1 MPFPQMPKDWP
12 HRSFARRIASPPHH
26 WCVIDQ
32 GSGPVVLLLHGS
44 GGSGH
49 SFRQLIPLLTPFY
62 RVIVPDLPGHG
73 FTRTGRRGRLGL
85 DEMAVDLSALCLAEG
100 WKPAAIIGHSAGGAI
115 ALRMAEMGKIPVGCV
130 IGVNAALGEFEGAA
144 GVLFPLMARVLAM
157 LPLLPTMISRLWG
170 TPAKVDALLAGT
182 GSKIE
187 ADGRRQYLHLV
198 QDAGHIE
205 GTLGMMAQW
214 QLVGLL
220 SRLPAIAI
228 PVLLIASAG
237 DRAVPASVSDRA
249 AKRLKNAEV
258 VVLPELGHLAHEEAA
273 DTVTAVLLPWLERQ
287 ISPNPP
293 SSDT

>member
-1 MPFPQMPKDWP
+1 MSFPRMPHDWP
-12 HRSFARRIASPPHH
+12 HRSFARHIASPPHD
-26 WCVIDQ
+26 WCVLDQ
-32 GSGPVVLLLHGS
+32 GSGPVVLLLHGA

-49 SFRQLIPLLTPFY
+49 SFRHLIPLLTPFY

-73 FTRTGRRGRLGL
+73 FTRVGRRGRLGL
-85 DEMAVDLSALCLAEG
+85 DEMATDLSALCVSEG

-115 ALRMAEMGKIPVGCV
+115 ALRMAELCKVPSTGV
-130 IGVNAALGEFEGAA
+130 IGINAALGEFEGAA

-187 ADGRRQYLHLV
+187 TDGRRQYLHLV

-205 GTLGMMAQW
+205 GTLGMMARW

-220 SRLPAIAI
+220 ARLPTIAV
-228 PVLLIASAG
+228 PVLLTASSG
-237 DRAVPASVSDRA
+237 DRAVPASVSERA
-249 AKRLKNAEV
+249 AQRLKNAEV
-258 VVLPELGHLAHEEAA
+258 KILPGLGHLAHEEAA
-273 DTVTAVLLPWLERQ
+273 DQVAAVLLPWLARQ
-287 ISPNPP
+287 ISAG
-293 SSDT
+293 